1 MYGNILKLW
10 KLMTTNILNYQKT
23 NNMAKTKI
31 QMTSGKEFEIDFE
44 TENGYQQMREM
55 YIHLQSKGFFKEIL
69 SEDEKIKDMIDTLL
83 VPNFPTIDRDV
94 IEMVSKHYLTQLNER
109 KQWGEID
116 DIDVAIQL
124 GKLIILELEDRWS

>member
-1 MYGNILKLW
+1 
-10 KLMTTNILNYQKT
+10 
-23 NNMAKTKI
+23 MAKTKI